1 MSFNLIRIMRDIGL
15 FHNRQSRLSAR
26 CQRAEPALIALLRCP
41 RCHRRAH
48 ESRDSRSNSA
58 RFGNAPT
65 VRNPT
70 HRAVT
75 NATFTSGC
83 VHGHRAWFCRL
94 CSLVVSTRCSSA
106 DLATSLHVPVRRP
119 SPALRSSVSSEG
131 SLLFVVC
138 PSRISTHSVSGE
150 THYRSLLSNP
160 RPLCP
165 SFLVRLFLL
174 LFRRLRR
181 RRLSPCTSSLANE
194 SDKTTPSPR
203 VPPRANQNGDGVSRA
218 LSVLL
223 ASSCA
228 IPPWHPTPWDLS
240 RLMPPFACSQTPLQM
255 QSRVQTMTSR
265 TASFI

>member
-1 MSFNLIRIMRDIGL
+1 MIRITRDIEL

-26 CQRAEPALIALLRCP
+26 RQRAEPAPIALLRCP
-41 RCHRRAH
+41 RCHRRAR
-48 ESRDSRSNSA
+48 ESRGSRPNST

-83 VHGHRAWFCRL
+83 VHGHRAWFRRL
-94 CSLVVSTRCSSA
+94 CSLEVSTRCSSA

-150 THYRSLLSNP
+150 THYRSLLPNP
-160 RPLCP
+160 RPLCF

-174 LFRRLRR
+174 LFRRI
-181 RRLSPCTSSLANE
+181 RRLSPCTSSLATE
-194 SDKTTPSPR
+194 SDKTTPSPW
-203 VPPRANQNGDGVSRA
+203 VLPRANQNGDGVSRA

-228 IPPWHPTPWDLS
+228 IPPWHPMPWDLS
-240 RLMPPFACSQTPLQM
+240 HLMPPFACSQTPLQM

>member
-1 MSFNLIRIMRDIGL
+1 MIRITRDIGL

-26 CQRAEPALIALLRCP
+26 RQRAEPAPIALLRCP

-48 ESRDSRSNSA
+48 ESRGSRPNSA

-119 SPALRSSVSSEG
+119 SPALRSSVSSER

-150 THYRSLLSNP
+150 THYRSLLPNP

-174 LFRRLRR
+174 LFRRLRLCR

-218 LSVLL
+218 LTVLL

-240 RLMPPFACSQTPLQM
+240 HLMPPFACSQTPLQM

>member
-1 MSFNLIRIMRDIGL
+1 MIRITRDIGL

-26 CQRAEPALIALLRCP
+26 RQRAESTPIALLRCP

-48 ESRDSRSNSA
+48 ESRGSRPNSA

-83 VHGHRAWFCRL
+83 VHDHRAWFRRL

-106 DLATSLHVPVRRP
+106 HLATSLHVPVRRP

-150 THYRSLLSNP
+150 THYRSLLPNP

-165 SFLVRLFLL
+165 SFLPSCCSFVASVVVASPHA
-174 LFRRLRR
+174 RRLSRTRAIKR
-181 RRLSPCTSSLANE
+181 RRLLGCPLERIKMATAFLARSRSSLHHPAQ
-194 SDKTTPSPR
+194 SRPGIPRRGISLISCPPSPVR
-203 VPPRANQNGDGVSRA
+203 RPLCRCNQGFR
-218 LSVLL
+218 
-223 ASSCA
+223 
-228 IPPWHPTPWDLS
+228 
-240 RLMPPFACSQTPLQM
+240 R
-255 QSRVQTMTSR
+255 
-265 TASFI
+265 